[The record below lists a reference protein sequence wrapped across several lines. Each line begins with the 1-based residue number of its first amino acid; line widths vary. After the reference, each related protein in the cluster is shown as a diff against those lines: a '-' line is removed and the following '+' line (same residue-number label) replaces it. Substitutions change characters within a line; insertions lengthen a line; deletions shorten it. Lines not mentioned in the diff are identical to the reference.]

1 MTVNLPGIQYAKTID
16 GASIAFLTVGNGPP
30 IVFASNIFGDAHLY
44 RHLPKHHV
52 RGVTDRLAALGWKVI
67 RYDVRGMGSSDRTV
81 ADLTLDARVN
91 DLDAVVMQLGLD
103 RFVLAGLDIGAAT
116 AIAFTT
122 RNASRVSRL
131 VLLSPWVSGAEM
143 FALPDLR
150 VASGIVAAGE
160 REWNV
165 FTNVLGNVASSF
177 EDVELGKQMAA
188 AMRQSTTPA
197 GLAEFYKTSACIDL
211 KGLLSEVAVP
221 TLVIHEPA
229 FPFGSLALCQE
240 VAKNI
245 RDARFIEVR
254 DKSIAGTTHEGHVY
268 AIDRFLR
275 PGTARE
281 PRDAS
286 SLAPHAPPTVTGSP
300 LTSRE
305 IQVLTRVASGLTNK
319 EIAAELG
326 VAVPTVERH
335 LVNLYTKIGARGRVD
350 ATGYALRHRLV
361 GHDK

>member
-1 MTVNLPGIQYAKTID
+1 MTVTLPGIQYAKTID
-16 GASIAFLTVGNGPP
+16 GVSIAFLTVGNGPP

-44 RHLPKHHV
+44 SHLPRHHV

-116 AIAFTT
+116 AIAFTA

-150 VASGIVAAGE
+150 VASGMVAEGE

-165 FTNVLGNVASSF
+165 FTNVLANVASSF
-177 EDVELGKQMAA
+177 EEVELGKQMAA

-197 GLAEFYKTSACIDL
+197 GLAEFYRTSACIDL
-211 KGLLSEVAVP
+211 RRLLPEVTVP
-221 TLVIHEPA
+221 TLVIHEPGFA
-229 FPFGSLALCQE
+229 FGSLRSMPGRCE
-240 VAKNI
+240 EHKG
-245 RDARFIEVR
+245 RTSGGSCK
-254 DKSIAGTTHEGHVY
+254 KSIAGTIHDEHVQ
-268 AIDRFLR
+268 AIDRFLQS
-275 PGTARE
+275 GAARE
-281 PRDAS
+281 LGRCCRSRLHAS
-286 SLAPHAPPTVTGSP
+286 PTVTDSP

-305 IQVLTRVASGLTNK
+305 IQILTRMASGLTNK
-319 EIAAELG
+319 EIAAELRI
-326 VAVPTVERH
+326 AVS
-335 LVNLYTKIGARGRVD
+335 D
-350 ATGYALRHRLV
+350 HRAPPGEPLHQDRCS
-361 GHDK
+361 GQC